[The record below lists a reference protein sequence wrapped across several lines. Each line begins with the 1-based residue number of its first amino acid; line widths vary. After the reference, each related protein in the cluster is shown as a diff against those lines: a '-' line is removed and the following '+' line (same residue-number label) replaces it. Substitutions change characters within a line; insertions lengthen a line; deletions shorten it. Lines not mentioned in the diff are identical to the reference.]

1 MEPNQAA
8 IVLAR
13 WLYYG
18 AVMVLFGSSLFP
30 LYALAG
36 RDPTLAVLPRAANIT
51 LALAALVAASGWL
64 LGFTA
69 TLVGPEDWSDTL
81 KAILLESS
89 FGPLWGVRLVG
100 ALLLVGATVLRHP
113 TWIAALSLILLACE
127 GWSGHA
133 AAWGLAGSIT
143 MVVHV
148 VSASAWI
155 GGLVP
160 LGRFVRA
167 AQQHR
172 CSSTEAQG
180 VLLRFSHL
188 GLAAVS
194 LITVTGVV
202 NTWRMLAMA
211 PDPMDAYGRVL
222 LTKIVLFGFMLV
234 LATTNRYWLMPQ
246 LGGPGRPLGALVR
259 SIVMEQALA
268 AGVLLAVSALGLMDP
283 SM

>member
-1 MEPNQAA
+1 MEAEAP

-13 WLYYG
+13 WVYYG
-18 AVMVLFGSSLFP
+18 AVMILFGSSLFP

-36 RDPTLAVLPRAANIT
+36 RDPTPALLPRAVNVT
-51 LALAALVAASGWL
+51 LAVAALLAASGWL

-69 TLVGPEDWSDTL
+69 KLAGPEDWADTL

-89 FGPLWGVRLVG
+89 FGTVWIVRLVG
-100 ALLLVGATVLRHP
+100 ALLLLGATLLRHP
-113 TWIAALSLILLACE
+113 VFIAALSLILLACE
-127 GWSGHA
+127 GWSGHP

-160 LGRFVRA
+160 LGRFGRA
-167 AQQHR
+167 AQQHHY
-172 CSSTEAQG
+172 SITDAQS

-188 GLAAVS
+188 GMAAVA
-194 LITVTGVV
+194 LIVVTGAV

-211 PDPMDAYGRVL
+211 SDPTDAYGRVL

-234 LATTNRYWLMPQ
+234 LAVTNRYWLMPQ
-246 LGGPGRPLGALVR
+246 LSGPGRRLGALVR
-259 SIVMEQALA
+259 TILLEQALA

>member
-1 MEPNQAA
+1 MEAEAP

-13 WLYYG
+13 WVYYG
-18 AVMVLFGSSLFP
+18 AVMILFGSSLFP

-36 RDPTLAVLPRAANIT
+36 RDPTPALLPRAVNVT
-51 LALAALVAASGWL
+51 LAVAALLAASGWL
-64 LGFTA
+64 LGLTA
-69 TLVGPEDWSDTL
+69 TLAGPEDWADTL

-89 FGPLWGVRLVG
+89 FGTVWIVRLVG
-100 ALLLVGATVLRHP
+100 ALLLLGATLLRHAVF
-113 TWIAALSLILLACE
+113 IAALSLILLACE

>member
-1 MEPNQAA
+1 MEAEAP

-13 WLYYG
+13 WVYYG
-18 AVMVLFGSSLFP
+18 AVMTLFGSSLFP

-36 RDPTLAVLPRAANIT
+36 RDPTSALLPRAVKVT
-51 LALAALVAASGWL
+51 LAVAALVAASGWL

-69 TLVGPEDWSDTL
+69 TLVGPDGWADTL
-81 KAILLESS
+81 QAILLESS
-89 FGPLWGVRLVG
+89 FGTVWIARLAG
-100 ALLLVGATVLRHP
+100 SLLLPSAALLRSPALL
-113 TWIAALSLILLACE
+113 AALSLMLLACE

-172 CSSTEAQG
+172 YSITEAQV

-194 LITVTGVV
+194 LIAVTGIV

-222 LTKIVLFGFMLV
+222 LAKVVLFGFMLV
-234 LATTNRYWLMPQ
+234 LATINRYWLMPQ

-283 SM
+283 AM

>member
-36 RDPTLAVLPRAANIT
+36 RDPTPAVLPRAANIT

-100 ALLLVGATVLRHP
+100 ALLLVGATLLRHP
-113 TWIAALSLILLACE
+113 TWIAVLSLILLVCE

-143 MVVHV
+143 MVAHV

-155 GGLVP
+155 GGARAPGPV
-160 LGRFVRA
+160 GARRA
-167 AQQHR
+167 AAPLQHHGGA
-172 CSSTEAQG
+172 SGS
-180 VLLRFSHL
+180 
-188 GLAAVS
+188 LA
-194 LITVTGVV
+194 
-202 NTWRMLAMA
+202 
-211 PDPMDAYGRVL
+211 
-222 LTKIVLFGFMLV
+222 V
-234 LATTNRYWLMPQ
+234 LAPGS
-246 LGGPGRPLGALVR
+246 GGCQPDCRDRGREYVADARDGSR
-259 SIVMEQALA
+259 
-268 AGVLLAVSALGLMDP
+268 
-283 SM
+283 

>member
-1 MEPNQAA
+1 MEAEAP

-13 WLYYG
+13 WVYYG
-18 AVMVLFGSSLFP
+18 AVMTLFGSSLFP

-36 RDPTLAVLPRAANIT
+36 RDPTPALLPRAVNVT
-51 LALAALVAASGWL
+51 LAVAAFVAASGSL

-69 TLVGPEDWSDTL
+69 TLVGPENWSDTL
-81 KAILLESS
+81 QAILLESS
-89 FGPLWGVRLVG
+89 FGTVWIARLAG
-100 ALLLVGATVLRHP
+100 SLLLPSAALLRSPALL
-113 TWIAALSLILLACE
+113 AALSLMLLACE

-172 CSSTEAQG
+172 YSITDAQA

-188 GLAAVS
+188 GMAAVA
-194 LITVTGVV
+194 LIAVTGAV
-202 NTWRMLAMA
+202 NTWRMLGMA
-211 PDPMDAYGRVL
+211 PDPLDAYGRVL
-222 LTKIVLFGFMLV
+222 LAKIVLFGFMLV
-234 LATTNRYWLMPQ
+234 LAVTNRYWLMPR

-259 SIVMEQALA
+259 TILLEQALA

>member
-1 MEPNQAA
+1 MEAEAP

-13 WLYYG
+13 WVYYG
-18 AVMVLFGSSLFP
+18 AVMILFGSSLFP

-36 RDPTLAVLPRAANIT
+36 RDPTPALLPRAVNVT
-51 LALAALVAASGWL
+51 LAVAALLAASGWL

-69 TLVGPEDWSDTL
+69 TLAGPEDWADTL

-89 FGPLWGVRLVG
+89 FGTVWIVRLVG
-100 ALLLVGATVLRHP
+100 ALLLLGATLLRHP
-113 TWIAALSLILLACE
+113 VFIAALSLILLACE
-127 GWSGHA
+127 GWSGHP

-167 AQQHR
+167 TQQHR
-172 CSSTEAQG
+172 YRITDAQV

-188 GLAAVS
+188 GLVIVG
-194 LITVTGVV
+194 LIALTGAV

-211 PDPMDAYGRVL
+211 SDPTDAYGRVL

-234 LATTNRYWLMPQ
+234 LAVTNRYWLMPQ

-259 SIVMEQALA
+259 TILLEHALA

>member
-1 MEPNQAA
+1 
-8 IVLAR
+8 
-13 WLYYG
+13 
-18 AVMVLFGSSLFP
+18 
-30 LYALAG
+30 
-36 RDPTLAVLPRAANIT
+36 
-51 LALAALVAASGWL
+51 
-64 LGFTA
+64 
-69 TLVGPEDWSDTL
+69 
-81 KAILLESS
+81 
-89 FGPLWGVRLVG
+89 
-100 ALLLVGATVLRHP
+100 
-113 TWIAALSLILLACE
+113 
-127 GWSGHA
+127 
-133 AAWGLAGSIT
+133 

-167 AQQHR
+167 TQQHR
-172 CSSTEAQG
+172 YRITDAQV

-188 GLAAVS
+188 GLVTVG
-194 LITVTGVV
+194 LIALTGAV

-211 PDPMDAYGRVL
+211 SDPTDAYGRVL

-234 LATTNRYWLMPQ
+234 LAVTNRYWLMPQ

-259 SIVMEQALA
+259 TILLEQALA

>member
-1 MEPNQAA
+1 MEAEAA

-13 WLYYG
+13 WVYYG
-18 AVMVLFGSSLFP
+18 AVMILFGSSLFP

-36 RDPTLAVLPRAANIT
+36 RDPAPALLPRAVNVTLAV
-51 LALAALVAASGWL
+51 AALLAASGWL

-69 TLVGPEDWSDTL
+69 TLVGPDGWADTL
-81 KAILLESS
+81 QAILLESS
-89 FGPLWGVRLVG
+89 FGTVWIVRLIG
-100 ALLLVGATVLRHP
+100 ALLLLGATLLRYPVL
-113 TWIAALSLILLACE
+113 IAAPSLILLACE

-148 VSASAWI
+148 VGASAWI

-172 CSSTEAQG
+172 YSITDARS

-188 GLAAVS
+188 GMAAVG
-194 LITVTGVV
+194 LIVYGVA
-202 NTWRMLAMA
+202 NTWRMLGMA
-211 PDPMDAYGRVL
+211 PDPTDAYARVL
-222 LTKIVLFGFMLV
+222 LIKIVLFGFMLM
-234 LATTNRYWLMPQ
+234 LAVTNRYWLMPQ
-246 LGGPGRPLGALVR
+246 IAGPGRPLGASCAR
-259 SIVMEQALA
+259 S
-268 AGVLLAVSALGLMDP
+268 
-283 SM
+283 

>member
-1 MEPNQAA
+1 MEAEAP

-13 WLYYG
+13 WVYYG
-18 AVMVLFGSSLFP
+18 AVMILFGSSLFP

-36 RDPTLAVLPRAANIT
+36 RDPTPALLPRAVNVT
-51 LALAALVAASGWL
+51 LAVAALLAASGWL
-64 LGFTA
+64 LGVTA
-69 TLVGPEDWSDTL
+69 KLAGPEEWADPL

-89 FGPLWGVRLVG
+89 FGTVWIVRLVG
-100 ALLLVGATVLRHP
+100 ALLLLGATLLRHP
-113 TWIAALSLILLACE
+113 VFIAALSLILLACE
-127 GWSGHA
+127 GWSGHP

-167 AQQHR
+167 TQQHR
-172 CSSTEAQG
+172 YRITDAQV

-188 GLAAVS
+188 GLVTVG
-194 LITVTGVV
+194 LIALTGAV

-211 PDPMDAYGRVL
+211 SDPTDAYGRVL

-234 LATTNRYWLMPQ
+234 LAVTNRYWLMPQ
-246 LGGPGRPLGALVR
+246 LGRPGRLLGALVR
-259 SIVMEQALA
+259 TILLEQALA

>member
-1 MEPNQAA
+1 M
-8 IVLAR
+8 I
-13 WLYYG
+13 
-18 AVMVLFGSSLFP
+18 LFGSSLFP

-36 RDPTLAVLPRAANIT
+36 RDPTPALLPRAVNVT
-51 LALAALVAASGWL
+51 LAVAALVAAFGWL

-69 TLVGPEDWSDTL
+69 TLVGPDGWADTL
-81 KAILLESS
+81 QAILLESS
-89 FGPLWGVRLVG
+89 FGTVWIVRLTG
-100 ALLLVGATVLRHP
+100 ALLLLGATLLRYPVL
-113 TWIAALSLILLACE
+113 IAAPSLILLACE

-148 VSASAWI
+148 VGASAWI

-172 CSSTEAQG
+172 CSITEAQV

-194 LITVTGVV
+194 LIAVTGVV
-202 NTWRMLAMA
+202 NTWRMLAMV
-211 PDPMDAYGRVL
+211 PDPLDAYGRVL
-222 LTKIVLFGFMLV
+222 LAKVVLFGFMLV
-234 LATTNRYWLMPQ
+234 LATINRYWLMPQ
-246 LGGPGRPLGALVR
+246 LGGPGRPFGALVR
-259 SIVMEQALA
+259 SIVGEQALA
-268 AGVLLAVSALGLMDP
+268 AGVLLAVSALGLRAPAM
-283 SM
+283 

>member
-1 MEPNQAA
+1 MEAEAP

-13 WLYYG
+13 WVYYG
-18 AVMVLFGSSLFP
+18 AVMILFGSSLFP

-36 RDPTLAVLPRAANIT
+36 RDPTPALLPRAVNVT
-51 LALAALVAASGWL
+51 LAVAALVAAFGWL

-69 TLVGPEDWSDTL
+69 TLVGPDGWADTL
-81 KAILLESS
+81 QAILLESS
-89 FGPLWGVRLVG
+89 FGTVWIVRLTG
-100 ALLLVGATVLRHP
+100 ALLLLGATLLRYP
-113 TWIAALSLILLACE
+113 VRIAAPSLILLACE
-127 GWSGHA
+127 GGSGHA

-172 CSSTEAQG
+172 YSITEAHV

-194 LITVTGVV
+194 LIAVTGVV

-211 PDPMDAYGRVL
+211 PDPIDAYGRVL
-222 LTKIVLFGFMLV
+222 LAKVALFGLMLV
-234 LATTNRYWLMPQ
+234 LAVTNRYWLMPQ
-246 LGGPGRPLGALVR
+246 FGGPGWPLGFLVCT
-259 SIVMEQALA
+259 ILMEQTLA